1 VVYAVV
7 TTKSFTKALSRLPVN
22 WQKRIVHKIKEV
34 AADPYARHNNV
45 AKLQGRDGYRL
56 RIGDWRVIY
65 GLQDDRLELWVF
77 RGRSKRGDLLM
88 RIETITRKGR
98 EFAVIPVEHLQKLME
113 DAEML
118 ADVKAYDAAKARLED
133 GEDELIP
140 LEITERRLRGE
151 AALRVWREYRKLT
164 QERLAKRSKVSRALI
179 AAIETKRKAGSVSTW
194 KKLGAALGVGWE
206 QLA

>member
-1 VVYAVV
+1 
-7 TTKSFTKALSRLPVN
+7 
-22 WQKRIVHKIKEV
+22 
-34 AADPYARHNNV
+34 
-45 AKLQGRDGYRL
+45 
-56 RIGDWRVIY
+56 
-65 GLQDDRLELWVF
+65 
-77 RGRSKRGDLLM
+77 M
-88 RIETITRKGR
+88 RIETFTRKGKD
-98 EFAVIPVEHLQKLME
+98 FAVIPVEDLQKLMD

-151 AALRVWREYRKLT
+151 LALRIWREYRQLT
-164 QERLAKRSKVSRALI
+164 QAQLAKKSKVSRALI

-194 KKLGAALGVGWE
+194 KKLGVALDVSWE